1 MGTGA
6 RKGRRSGGVILLTGT
21 TGYIGRQLL
30 PLLGRRGQTVRC
42 LVRRPDAVRHAAV
55 AAVEVCRGDVL
66 DPSSLAGAMVGVETA
81 YYLIHS
87 MGGDGDFEALDRQ
100 AARNF
105 AAAAREAGIR
115 RIVYLGGLAEESPD
129 LSPHLRSRHEV
140 GRILRDSGAQ
150 VVEFRAS
157 VVIGAGSL
165 SFELV
170 RALVERLPV
179 MVCPRWVRTL
189 AQPIAVRDVLAY
201 LTATLDLPAGESRI
215 YEIGGPDRV
224 SYADIM
230 RQYARQR
237 DLSRLMVPVPVLT
250 PGLSSLWLALVTPVL
265 ARIGRSLIE
274 GVRSAS
280 VVRDDAA
287 GSVFDVQ
294 PVGLREAI
302 RAALGGEEAEFARSP
317 ASQLTG
323 VPSAPSGRSAVCF
336 GNRIIDS
343 RSITVP
349 AAPDQAFAPIRRIG
363 GAAGWYYGGWLWQV
377 RGLLDLAFGG
387 PGMRPT
393 RPDREELRVG
403 DRIDC
408 WRVVAY
414 EPDRRLRL
422 RAEMKMPGR
431 AWLEFEVTG
440 DQHSSAIRQSAVFD
454 PEGLTGLLYWHALRP
469 IHGRLFEGMLNAIGR
484 ISVEGSGLA

>member
-1 MGTGA
+1 M
-6 RKGRRSGGVILLTGT
+6 ILLTGA
-21 TGYIGRQLL
+21 TGYIGGQLL
-30 PLLGRRGQTVRC
+30 PLLGQRGRTVRC
-42 LVRRPDAVRHAAV
+42 LVRRPEALRHAAV
-55 AAVEVCRGDVL
+55 AEGEACRGDVL
-66 DPSSLAGAMVGVETA
+66 DSASLVGAMAGVETA

-87 MGGDGDFEALDRQ
+87 MGSGAGFEALDRQ

-105 AAAAREAGIR
+105 AAAARDAGVR
-115 RIVYLGGLAEESPD
+115 RIVYLGGLAEEGPD

-140 GRILRDSGAQ
+140 GRILRGSGAQ

-157 VVIGAGSL
+157 VVIGSGSL

-189 AQPIAVRDVLAY
+189 AQPIAVQDVLAY
-201 LTATLDLPAGESRI
+201 LTAALDLPVGESRV

-237 DLSRLMVPVPVLT
+237 RLSRLMVPVPVLT
-250 PGLSSLWLALVTPVL
+250 PRLSSLWLALVTPVL

-274 GVRSAS
+274 GVRSPS
-280 VVRDDAA
+280 VVRDDTAR
-287 GSVFDVQ
+287 SIFDVR

-302 RAALGGEEAEFARSP
+302 RTALDSEEADFAQSP
-317 ASQLTG
+317 VSELAGPSSARRDGAS
-323 VPSAPSGRSAVCF
+323 ARF

-349 AAPDQAFAPIRRIG
+349 VPPERAFAPIRRIG
-363 GAAGWYYGGWLWQV
+363 GTVGWYYGDWLWHV

-387 PGMRPT
+387 PGMRQM
-393 RPDREELRVG
+393 RPDREEVRPG

-414 EPDRRLRL
+414 EPDVRLRL
-422 RAEMKMPGR
+422 KAEMRMPGR

-440 DQHSSAIRQSAVFD
+440 DQRSSTIRQSAVFD
-454 PEGLTGLLYWHALRP
+454 PRGLSGLLYWHALRP
-469 IHGRLFEGMLNAIGR
+469 VHVKLFLGMLDAIGG
-484 ISVEGSGLA
+484 ISSGGAGMA